1 MNNKKKI
8 GFDILEN
15 ADMKTIEEIG
25 TGKMNI
31 DKSARER
38 MLKNTMKKYE
48 VEKAKLDITQS
59 VNTENNETE
68 DAVTGVEVYSRKKLP
83 RIIYMSLCSAAA
95 VALVGGSIFA
105 FSRRNRVTPDTKDP
119 VVVATTVETSTNP
132 GTSVTTDQNHAV
144 VTVTVTG
151 TETGTKASATTADAT
166 TTTTS
171 ATTAKAEEVTDTETA
186 PEDKPAEAETAGAY
200 TNPHTDRADITKEEL
215 EAAALRAVKE
225 INNADKASMPELDT
239 GYSLY
244 DVNSDSIPEL
254 FVWSSSVLSRK
265 YMLVYDG
272 SEYVIARF
280 NGHDKDGK
288 IQVFEVTT
296 ENVDVF
302 KGSNTFGMMGHQAGS
317 QSFILSLGEDNTITP
332 VYEYTQY
339 GIYKDGESAGGRAF
353 DSDTSNFKDFAD
365 KYMANNIK
373 ELEWNIYN
381 GE

>member
-1 MNNKKKI
+1 
-8 GFDILEN
+8 
-15 ADMKTIEEIG
+15 
-25 TGKMNI
+25 
-31 DKSARER
+31 
-38 MLKNTMKKYE
+38 
-48 VEKAKLDITQS
+48 
-59 VNTENNETE
+59 
-68 DAVTGVEVYSRKKLP
+68 
-83 RIIYMSLCSAAA
+83 MSLCSAAA

-119 VVVATTVETSTNP
+119 VVVATTVETSTKP
-132 GTSVTTDQNHAV
+132 GTSVTTDQDHAI
-144 VTVTVTG
+144 VTVTATG
-151 TETGTKASATTADAT
+151 TETGTKAAATTANST
-166 TTTTS
+166 TTTA
-171 ATTAKAEEVTDTETA
+171 ATTAKAEEATDTETA

-200 TNPHTDRADITKEEL
+200 TNPHTDRENITQEEL

-239 GYSLY
+239 GYSFY
-244 DVNSDSIPEL
+244 DVNSDSVPEL
-254 FVWSSSVLSRK
+254 FIWSSSVLSRK

-288 IQVFEVTT
+288 VQVFEVTT

-339 GIYKDGESAGGRAF
+339 GIYKNGESTGERAF

-373 ELEWNIYN
+373 ELEWTIYN